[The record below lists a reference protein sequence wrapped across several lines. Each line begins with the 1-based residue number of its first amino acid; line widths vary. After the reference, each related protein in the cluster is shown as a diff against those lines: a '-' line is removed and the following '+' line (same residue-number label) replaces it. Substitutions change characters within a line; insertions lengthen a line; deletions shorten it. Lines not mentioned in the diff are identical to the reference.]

1 MLLLR
6 KEKKALLPDYLNDSE
21 HFELIKAYQVH
32 GHSRICQKYNM
43 NEGRFSYGR
52 YFTEKTII
60 TKSLASKFSI
70 DEMQKV
76 LTFRN
81 ILLRHVR
88 SYIDNNLN
96 PVKVNLIDP
105 TKDTFTQPLMS

>member
-1 MLLLR
+1 
-6 KEKKALLPDYLNDSE
+6 
-21 HFELIKAYQVH
+21 
-32 GHSRICQKYNM
+32 M

-76 LTFRN
+76 LTFRS
-81 ILLRHVR
+81 ILLRHVK

-96 PVKVNLIDP
+96 PVKVSLIDP
-105 TKDTFTQPLMS
+105 TKDNFTHR

>member
-1 MLLLR
+1 
-6 KEKKALLPDYLNDSE
+6 
-21 HFELIKAYQVH
+21 
-32 GHSRICQKYNM
+32 M

-81 ILLRHVR
+81 ILLRHVK

-96 PVKVNLIDP
+96 SVKVNLIDP
-105 TKDTFTQPLMS
+105 TKDNFTQPLSIKEIPNELEISKDDYYRVSSISKDEDLEVHLKT